1 MIIVLITL
9 SAGIGSILYN
19 VLILPETR
27 NIPINR
33 APVISNLPDQTVY
46 KDFPLLDVFD
56 LDNFTIDPDSD
67 VLTYSIISNTNPQCG
82 ISIDN
87 ESRIDIMPM
96 SDWTGF
102 SNVTIQASDGK
113 LKAIDSFL
121 INVIE
126 IEYFLGIKEGDE
138 FIWEVEEV
146 NITNFNTI
154 FGFDP
159 NYGEEDLL
167 KIIIRNINEDVISW
181 IIQIEMWD
189 YGSNWDAS
197 GSLINFRIYKN
208 PADFTDGI
216 FLPMPVDI
224 YLQEIITNFPVEYYR
239 TGLSLFKY
247 GVSDTGK
254 NYIGQKEYNTNGA
267 MITESYLDEYDNVI
281 VRVRLL

>member
-1 MIIVLITL
+1 
-9 SAGIGSILYN
+9 
-19 VLILPETR
+19 
-27 NIPINR
+27 
-33 APVISNLPDQTVY
+33 
-46 KDFPLLDVFD
+46 
-56 LDNFTIDPDSD
+56 
-67 VLTYSIISNTNPQCG
+67 
-82 ISIDN
+82 
-87 ESRIDIMPM
+87 
-96 SDWTGF
+96 
-102 SNVTIQASDGK
+102 
-113 LKAIDSFL
+113 
-121 INVIE
+121 
-126 IEYFLGIKEGDE
+126 LGIKEGDI
-138 FIWEVEEV
+138 FIWEVEEL
-146 NITNFNTI
+146 NNTNFNTI

-159 NYGEEDLL
+159 NYGEGDLL

-208 PADFTDGI
+208 PADFTYGI

-224 YLQEIITNFPVEYYR
+224 YLQEIITYFPVEYYR

-281 VRVRLL
+281 VKIRLL